1 MSESPEQN
9 IQVDEAQ
16 APVGGPDVS
25 DLQNQIELLKAN
37 NQKLLNEKKNATA
50 SQEDLQRQIKDLQNN
65 QQKAKQSQLAEAGE
79 FKTLWQEATGTVSS
93 LQDQIAELKQQL
105 QDKDL
110 AFQQSQIKSAALN
123 AFSQSGVHSPEHMF
137 TLMKDNLRM
146 KEGNLVA
153 LHGGVEV
160 QLNEHLES
168 LKSPGSGMD
177 YFFAGSG
184 ARGMSAAGSSS
195 STAGGKSWSGM
206 TVTERIQLE
215 MDNPQRAQQLKA
227 AG

>member
-105 QDKDL
+105 QDKDA
-110 AFQQSQIKSAALN
+110 AFQQQQIKSAALN

-206 TVTERIQLE
+206 TLTERIQLE
-215 MDNPQRAQQLKA
+215 MENPQRAEQLKA

>member
-1 MSESPEQN
+1 
-9 IQVDEAQ
+9 
-16 APVGGPDVS
+16 
-25 DLQNQIELLKAN
+25 
-37 NQKLLNEKKNATA
+37 
-50 SQEDLQRQIKDLQNN
+50 
-65 QQKAKQSQLAEAGE
+65 
-79 FKTLWQEATGTVSS
+79 
-93 LQDQIAELKQQL
+93 
-105 QDKDL
+105 
-110 AFQQSQIKSAALN
+110 
-123 AFSQSGVHSPEHMF
+123 
-137 TLMKDNLRM
+137 M

-160 QLNEHLES
+160 QLNDHLES

>member
-9 IQVDEAQ
+9 IQVDAAQ
-16 APVGGPDVS
+16 AQVGGPDVS

-37 NQKLLNEKKNATA
+37 NQKLLSEKKNATA
-50 SQEDLQRQIKDLQNN
+50 SQEDLQRQIKDLQTN

-93 LQDQIAELKQQL
+93 LQDQIAGTEATASGQGCSLPAAADQISRIERL
-105 QDKDL
+105 LSEWRPFAGAHVHPDEREPQD
-110 AFQQSQIKSAALN
+110 
-123 AFSQSGVHSPEHMF
+123 
-137 TLMKDNLRM
+137 
-146 KEGNLVA
+146 EGRNLVA

-160 QLNEHLES
+160 PLNDHLES
-168 LKSPGSGMD
+168 LKGPGSGMD

-195 STAGGKSWSGM
+195 STAGGKSWSGN
-206 TVTERIQLE
+206 
-215 MDNPQRAQQLKA
+215 DPDRAHP
-227 AG
+227 AGDGKPTAC

>member
-16 APVGGPDVS
+16 AQVGGPDVS

-37 NQKLLNEKKNATA
+37 NQKLLSEKKNATA

-93 LQDQIAELKQQL
+93 LQDQIAELRQQL
-105 QDKDL
+105 QDKDV

-160 QLNEHLES
+160 QLNDHLES

>member
-37 NQKLLNEKKNATA
+37 NQKLLSEKKNATA

-160 QLNEHLES
+160 QLNDHLES